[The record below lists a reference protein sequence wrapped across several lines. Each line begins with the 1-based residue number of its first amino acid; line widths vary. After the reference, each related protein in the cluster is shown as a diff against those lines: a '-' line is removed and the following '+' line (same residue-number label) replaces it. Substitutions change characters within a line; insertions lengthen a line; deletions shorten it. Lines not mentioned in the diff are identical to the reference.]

1 MMNKLKIIIGL
12 VATIS
17 LFLQCQC
24 GYRSNNPLSA
34 FGSREAWI
42 YNSSEV
48 KLVDNWTTVDATW
61 NFKDGGELTITSQAG
76 VTNAYWIDGEKTLE
90 IIING
95 ESTLYNVELLSAT
108 KIKLYTGTEELI
120 LEK

>member
-34 FGSREAWI
+34 FGSREAWV
-42 YNSSEV
+42 YENSEV
-48 KLVDNWTTVDATW
+48 NLVDDWTTVNATW
-61 NFKDGGELTITSQAG
+61 SFKDGGELTITSKSG
-76 VTNAYWIDGEKTLE
+76 ITKAYWIDSKNTLE
-90 IIING
+90 IIVEG
-95 ESTLYNVELLSAT
+95 ESTVYNVELMSAT
-108 KIKLYTGTEELI
+108 KIKLYTGNKEII